1 MLTKPTAMIA
11 GVLVLVAAL
20 YVLFPRSPT
29 AGDFVA
35 KGTETLDDIA
45 LVNAWERDSVPAY
58 TRKLLDGEA
67 VVHVGNWKFS
77 RLGESATGVGV
88 AEKGHF
94 GKCVVYTAARDIR
107 LVMLLVQP
115 LDDGAA
121 VLFVHRFNNPALV
134 MWFIRL
140 NAKRF

>member
-11 GVLVLVAAL
+11 GVLTLVAAF

-35 KGTETLDDIA
+35 RGTETLDDIA
-45 LVNAWERDSVPAY
+45 LVNAWERDTVPTH

-67 VVHVGNWKFS
+67 VVHVGGWKFS
-77 RLGESATGVGV
+77 RLGESADGVGV
-88 AEKGHF
+88 AEKGPS
-94 GKCVVYTAARDIR
+94 GKCVFYTATRDIR
-107 LVMLLVQP
+107 LVTLIVQP

-121 VLFVHRFNNPALV
+121 ALFVHRFNNPALV

-140 NAKRF
+140 HARMF